1 VFVTPVNVST
11 LVEQSLHPVAT
22 EDVFLI
28 SVSKSASVA
37 DLRTA
42 VVEGATNGTPAGQA
56 VPAPDNL
63 RMVLLHESHTQLVK
77 EDPAAPTL
85 QSYDLYPGRWLYVEH
100 AREDEL
106 LRPTFERLRCQ
117 IEICFNEPP
126 ELPSASAADASSSS
140 LDDTAAAGS
149 MPVFQ
154 PSYSRSVRASKNE
167 TLAVLKARIAASL
180 GLDVGEFRVS
190 RTHTAPQFKDM
201 SQTLGELQLVDQ
213 SGIFVSRG
221 RPLEKD
227 EVLVKFFLLAEEEP
241 PLSDPAAAEAAAVAA
256 AAAGPSSGGAASRF
270 QPLFELPV
278 RVSTPIKEL
287 KHTVLTFL
295 SRRRPGPVTGSNG
308 WGIEHVRIRDK
319 KGASSKSVLED
330 AKTLAENVGP
340 HLLEDAAGLELVLQR
355 LEQEEVWTKDLM
367 MLQLQRWMPRTQKL
381 GAVEDFVVRKNIS
394 VGAAKAQISR
404 MLHTGAR
411 NTEAS
416 GHALTGTTAANP
428 VTTIATSSSSSPPSL
443 PPLFLAKGKM
453 VGRMKRADVAKLT
466 WIGGVSEKD
475 AGNCSSDDT
484 KLLRNALALRSGE
497 LMLFYE
503 GLSEAEQAAAKA
515 AKEKKA
521 AAAAAAAAATAAATD
536 GPSAASGK
544 PVAAVSSATA
554 LKPWQRGAAARVRKA
569 AGVPATGADVSLPSR
584 PAPVEHGLRIG
595 LSPEQEAAAA
605 REDEKNTAAAA
616 KATED
621 DATANNGQR
630 Q

>member
-1 VFVTPVNVST
+1 
-11 LVEQSLHPVAT
+11 
-22 EDVFLI
+22 
-28 SVSKSASVA
+28 
-37 DLRTA
+37 LRTA
-42 VVEGATNGTPAGQA
+42 VVEGANKGTPAGQA
-56 VPAPDNL
+56 VPAPENL
-63 RMVLLHESHTQLVK
+63 RLVLLHESHTQLVK

-126 ELPSASAADASSSS
+126 ELPPAPSAADASSSS
-140 LDDTAAAGS
+140 LDDTAAAAAAAGS
-149 MPVFQ
+149 VPVFQ

-180 GLDVGEFRVS
+180 GLDVSEFRVS

-221 RPLEKD
+221 RPLEND
-227 EVLVKFFLLAEEEP
+227 EALVKFFLLAEEEP

-256 AAAGPSSGGAASRF
+256 AAAGPSSGVAASRF

-295 SRRRPGPVTGSNG
+295 SRRRPGTIAGSNG

-319 KGASSKSVLED
+319 KGASSKNVLED

-381 GAVEDFVVRKNIS
+381 GAIEDFVVRKNIS

-404 MLHTGAR
+404 MVHPGTR
-411 NTEAS
+411 NTESS
-416 GHALTGTTAANP
+416 GHTLTETTAATSVP
-428 VTTIATSSSSSPPSL
+428 TIATSSSSSPPSL
-443 PPLFLAKGKM
+443 PPIFLAKGKM

-466 WIGGVSEKD
+466 WIGGGTGGEKD
-475 AGNCSSDDT
+475 AGNSSSDDT

-503 GLSEAEQAAAKA
+503 GLSEVEQAAAKA

-521 AAAAAAAAATAAATD
+521 AAAAAAAAATAATTD
-536 GPSAASGK
+536 DPSAASCK

-569 AGVPATGADVSLPSR
+569 AGVSSTGAGVSLPSR

-605 REDEKNTAAAA
+605 REDEKNAAAAA

-621 DATANNGQR
+621 DATDNNGQR